1 MLKTQTISISVPD
14 EVITED
20 VGDVFQ
26 LNVTVTKLPTK
37 YRLSSHLTVLGF
49 NAQFGSQI
57 FELFQNID
65 IKNMACHSKERM
77 KRQSSTRYVINIEGD
92 V

>member
-14 EVITED
+14 AVISED

-37 YRLSSHLTVLGF
+37 YKLSSNLTVLGF

-65 IKNMACHSKERM
+65 IKNMACHSRKRM
-77 KRQSSTRYVINIEGD
+77 KRQSFTGYVI
-92 V
+92 